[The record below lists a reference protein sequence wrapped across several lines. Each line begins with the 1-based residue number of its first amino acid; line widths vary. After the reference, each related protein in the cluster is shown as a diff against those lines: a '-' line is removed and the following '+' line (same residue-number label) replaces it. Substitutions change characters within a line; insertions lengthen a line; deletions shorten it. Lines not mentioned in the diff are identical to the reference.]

1 MIATKHLPVEVL
13 AELANEFA
21 AGLSAR
27 AAVMR
32 EAIDE
37 MELRRNADAA
47 TRLRLT
53 AHTLAGTASAFGAN
67 ELVPHAERLE
77 SLGRTWQDTI
87 ATATATSI
95 DDARTSLER
104 LTASIE
110 SVVARLQR
118 RESHR

>member
-1 MIATKHLPVEVL
+1 MSATKHLPVEVL

-77 SLGRTWQDTI
+77 SLGRTWQDKI

-95 DDARTSLER
+95 GEARRALDKLTSAIQGVVER
-104 LTASIE
+104 LRS
-110 SVVARLQR
+110 R
-118 RESHR
+118 